1 MAATPN
7 HLTQQDYISNNAARS
22 NQQEQVDKLK
32 QAAKLRNSTNA
43 SPDPLAFINMPV
55 SNGG

>member
-7 HLTQQDYISNNAARS
+7 HLTQQDYISSNAARS

-32 QAAKLRNSTNA
+32 QAAKLRNSTNS
-43 SPDPLAFINMPV
+43 SPDPLAFINMAV

>member
-22 NQQEQVDKLK
+22 NQQEQVEKLK
-32 QAAKLRNSTNA
+32 QKNSY
-43 SPDPLAFINMPV
+43 LEKV
-55 SNGG
+55 